1 MARDRG
7 RSPNRTAGRRPGSLL
22 GLLSLLCLALAACG
36 GQAGAQGAQNAAHKA
51 SPTATSSSRGLG
63 ATPAPPGQVPLPYP
77 LPATWQVASGLS
89 QVEAAGPIAYAFA
102 PSNGAFGYL
111 CASTSGAVYTTS
123 DGGQSW
129 HPLSSVPFTGCER
142 ISIDAQDATDV
153 FVQSPTAAQT
163 NGIPNG
169 VDLWRSR
176 DGGTTWR
183 KLGGVTGTGFRLSW
197 ADLAVVGS
205 QMIGQVSIDE
215 EGSLPD
221 YLYASSDGGYTW
233 GPFAQSVA
241 NQGYTVSSFS
251 ALGSAIYI
259 SSMKSLGPSG
269 MSAPIR
275 STATHSSHSAV
286 RSLDAPLSGQ
296 PPNPTVFWRSL
307 DGGATWS
314 QVTLPG
320 ATLYATPRSDGAG
333 AYALSVTTIDVSTQ
347 SQTPL
352 SDAEI
357 WWSAD
362 SGATWS
368 RLPDMQGLENG
379 YVLGGGAYWGIAL
392 AADGAVFASAQH
404 AADGAPDDA
413 GIFYIQ
419 PGDPTPLWRPLAAG
433 GVQGWQPSVSII
445 GLRLW
450 GVGANQSD
458 MRLRYVD
465 VP

>member
-7 RSPNRTAGRRPGSLL
+7 RTLNRIAGGKIVSLL
-22 GLLSLLCLALAACG
+22 SLLSLLCLALAACG
-36 GQAGAQGAQNAAHKA
+36 SASAGAQRAATA
-51 SPTATSSSRGLG
+51 APTANGATRSKN
-63 ATPAPPGQVPLPYP
+63 ATPAPPGPPSLPYP
-77 LPATWQVASGLS
+77 LPATWRDAQGLS
-89 QVEAAGPIAYAFA
+89 QAEAAGPVAYAFA

-111 CASTSGAVYTTS
+111 CASSSGIVYTTN

-129 HPLSSVPFTGCER
+129 NALHTAPFTGCQR
-142 ISIDAQDATDV
+142 ISIDAQDAYDV

-163 NGIPNG
+163 NGIPDG

-176 DGGTTWR
+176 DGGATWR

-205 QMIGQVSIDE
+205 QLIGQVAIDE

-233 GPFAQSVA
+233 SPFGQSIA
-241 NQGYTVSSFS
+241 NQGYTVSSFT

-269 MSAPIR
+269 MAAPIR
-275 STATHSSHSAV
+275 PSANGAHAAV
-286 RSLDAPLSGQ
+286 RPLDAPLSGQ
-296 PPNPTVFWRSL
+296 PPNPPVFWRSL

-314 QVTLPG
+314 QATLPG
-320 ATLYATPRSDGAG
+320 NTLYATPRADGHG
-333 AYALSVTTIDVSTQ
+333 SYALSVTTTDVSTQ
-347 SQTPL
+347 PQTPL
-352 SDAEI
+352 DDAAI

-362 SGATWS
+362 SGATWT

-392 AADGAVFASAQH
+392 AADGSVFATAQH

-419 PGDPTPLWRPLAAG
+419 PGKSAPAWQPLAAG
-433 GVQGWQPSVSII
+433 GVQNWQANVTIS

-450 GVGANQSD
+450 GVGTNQSD
-458 MRLRYVD
+458 TRLKYVD
-465 VP
+465 VA